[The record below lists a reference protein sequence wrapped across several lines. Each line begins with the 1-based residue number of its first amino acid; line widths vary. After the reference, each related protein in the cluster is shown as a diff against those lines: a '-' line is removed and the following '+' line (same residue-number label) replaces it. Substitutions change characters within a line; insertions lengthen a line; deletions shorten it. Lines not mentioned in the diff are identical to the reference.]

1 MPIPP
6 SVTKTIKGNVTIV
19 SSVDR
24 CSYTIRELTR
34 AALRD
39 VGKYVCITC
48 NRAAQ
53 RLYYGSMQHSKRVRT
68 LKQNFQY
75 WVRGQESD
83 LQVGIT
89 HDSWYG
95 VQQELGSS
103 GNRNRGPSNMK
114 KKGILTNAVYDNIA
128 EIIKI
133 ESQYLSALEDEA
145 EALALIRAAE
155 QNGGDE
161 E

>member
-6 SVTKTIKGNVTIV
+6 SVTRTVKGNVTIV

-24 CSYTIRELTR
+24 CAYTLRELTI

-48 NRAAQ
+48 NRSAQ
-53 RLYYGSMQHSKRVRT
+53 KLYHGSMQHSKRVRG
-68 LKQNFQY
+68 LKKTFQY
-75 WVRGQESD
+75 WVRKKECD
-83 LQVGIT
+83 LQVGIA

-95 VQQELGSS
+95 IQQELGTS
-103 GNRNRGPSNMK
+103 GNRNRGPSSMK
-114 KKGILTNAVYDNIA
+114 RHGILTNSVHDNIP

-145 EALALIRAAE
+145 RALALISGRE
-155 QNGGDE
+155 QGGED
-161 E
+161 